1 MAGTR
6 QNASAR
12 ASMRQFVI
20 DTLGQKPLVLVG
32 MMGAGK
38 TTVGR
43 RLASQLGFEF
53 VDSDAEVEKAAG
65 MPIPE
70 FFEVHGEAEFR
81 AGEARVMA
89 RLLKKART
97 VIATGGGVLLNADTR
112 KRIAAGAVSVWLK
125 ADVDLLYSRVSRRNS
140 RPLLQTADPRATLEK
155 LVEERYPGYA
165 GADIT
170 ITSRDVPH
178 DEVAAHIITELAD
191 FFEHRQEVAR

>member
-1 MAGTR
+1 VSGTR

-12 ASMRQFVI
+12 ASVRQFVI
-20 DTLGQKPLVLVG
+20 DTLGQRPLVLVG

-70 FFEVHGEAEFR
+70 VFEVHGEAEFR

-89 RLLKKART
+89 RLLKKPRT
-97 VIATGGGVLLNADTR
+97 VIATGGGVLLNDETR
-112 KRIAAGAVSVWLK
+112 ERIATGAVSVWLK
-125 ADVDLLYSRVSRRNS
+125 ADVELLYSRVSRRNS
-140 RPLLQTADPRATLEK
+140 RPLLKTEDPRATLEK
-155 LVEERYPGYA
+155 LIEERYPGYA
-165 GADIT
+165 GADVT
-170 ITSRDVPH
+170 VTSRDVPH
-178 DEVAAHIITELAD
+178 DEVAAHIIAELGG
-191 FFEHRQEVAR
+191 FFERQQEVAE